1 MKIKLHI
8 LTTAR
13 KWTAASCVLAG
24 VTLAIAATTAIA
36 AEKYDLVILNGRV
49 MDPETMFDAVRNVGI
64 KDGKIV
70 SITKDNILGKES
82 INAEGHVVAPGFIDT
97 HLHGTSVMAYK
108 MVLRDGVTSSMDLEL
123 GAQGSYM
130 NQWYKEREG
139 KTQVNFG
146 TASSHEFARSLV
158 LDGAMS
164 KDSGDALKTRAVG
177 NNWSQKKVTL
187 EEGNKILQLVDEGLR
202 AGSIG
207 IGSTLGYMRDGVTA
221 REMFEVQKLGAKY
234 GRQTGIHFRATP
246 GTATGE
252 VNGVQEMLANAAALG
267 APALACH
274 FNNPGW
280 ELVHELLSRY
290 RDQGMNVWGEIYP
303 YAAGGTALNAVFL
316 KPEVWLEQLGHK
328 YEDTLMDP
336 LTNKFFT
343 METYKEMI
351 KKDPTRVVVV
361 YKMPKE
367 DVVKWLKMPGATI
380 GSDAMPV
387 SSDISWDTPY
397 EELPNNHPRTSGAHA
412 KTLRLGRENNISLM
426 QSLSQLSYNTAKHLG
441 DTGLKAMQIRGRM
454 QEGMVADI
462 AIFHPENV
470 TDNSTYKNGMVPST
484 GIPYVIVNGTIVVKN
499 SKVLKG
505 VNPGQPIRF
514 KPVAESLFEELTV
527 DSWTKAYM
535 VAPIE
540 FGGTV
545 PYGQHK

>member
-1 MKIKLHI
+1 MEKKMKAQKFTI
-8 LTTAR
+8 LMIAG
-13 KWTAASCVLAG
+13 VLA
-24 VTLAIAATTAIA
+24 VCMSMILATTSIA
-36 AEKYDLVILNGRV
+36 AETYDLVILNGRV

-70 SITKDNILGKES
+70 TITKDKIQGKES
-82 INAEGHVVAPGFIDT
+82 INVKGHVVAPGFIDT

-108 MVLRDGVTSSMDLEL
+108 LVLRDGVTSSMDLEE
-123 GAQGSYM
+123 GALGSYM
-130 NQWYKEREG
+130 DQWYKDREG
-139 KTQVNFG
+139 KTQLNFG
-146 TASSHEFARSLV
+146 VASSHELARSLV
-158 LDGAMS
+158 LDGAMG
-164 KDSGDALKTRAVG
+164 KDTLGALKTRAAG

-187 EEGNKILQLVDEGLR
+187 EEGNKILQVIDEGLR
-202 AGSIG
+202 AGGIG

-234 GRQTGIHFRATP
+234 GRQTGIHFRNTP
-246 GTATGE
+246 GSATGE
-252 VNGVQEMLANAAALG
+252 VNGVQEQLANAAALG

-280 ELVHELLSRY
+280 GLVHELLARY
-290 RDQGMNVWGEIYP
+290 RDRGMNVWGEIYP

-316 KPEVWLEQLGHK
+316 KPEVWLDQLGHK

-343 METYKEMI
+343 RATYEEMV
-351 KKDPTRVVVV
+351 KKDPTRIVIV

-367 DVVKWLKMPGATI
+367 DIVKWLQMPGVTI

-412 KTLRLGRENNISLM
+412 KTLRMGRENSIPIM
-426 QSLSQLSYNTAKHLG
+426 QSLSQLSYNSAKYLG
-441 DTGLKAMQIRGRM
+441 KTGLKSMQIRGRM

-462 AIFHPENV
+462 TIFDPENV
-470 TDNSTYKNGMVPST
+470 TDNATYKNGMVPST

-514 KPVAESLFEELTV
+514 TPIEESLFEELKV

-540 FGGTV
+540 FGGTI
-545 PYGQHK
+545 PSGQHE

>member
-1 MKIKLHI
+1 MKAQKFTI
-8 LTTAR
+8 LMIAG
-13 KWTAASCVLAG
+13 VLA
-24 VTLAIAATTAIA
+24 VCMSMILATTSIA
-36 AEKYDLVILNGRV
+36 AETYDLVILNGRV

-70 SITKDNILGKES
+70 TITKDKIQGKES
-82 INAEGHVVAPGFIDT
+82 INVKGHVVAPGFIDT

-108 MVLRDGVTSSMDLEL
+108 LVLRDGVTSSMDLEE
-123 GAQGSYM
+123 GALGSYM
-130 NQWYKEREG
+130 DQWYKDREG
-139 KTQVNFG
+139 KTQLNFG
-146 TASSHEFARSLV
+146 VASSHELARSLV
-158 LDGAMS
+158 LDGAMG
-164 KDSGDALKTRAVG
+164 KDTLGALKTRAAG

-187 EEGNKILQLVDEGLR
+187 EEGNKILQVIDEGLR
-202 AGSIG
+202 AGGIG

-234 GRQTGIHFRATP
+234 GRQTGIHFRNTP
-246 GTATGE
+246 GSATGE
-252 VNGVQEMLANAAALG
+252 VNGVQEQLANAAALG

-280 ELVHELLSRY
+280 GLVHELLARY
-290 RDQGMNVWGEIYP
+290 RDRGMNVWGEIYP

-316 KPEVWLEQLGHK
+316 KPEVWLDQLGHK

-343 METYKEMI
+343 RATYEEMV
-351 KKDPTRVVVV
+351 KKDPTRIVIV

-367 DVVKWLKMPGATI
+367 DIVKWLQMPGVTI

-412 KTLRLGRENNISLM
+412 KTLRMGRENSIPIM
-426 QSLSQLSYNTAKHLG
+426 QSLSQLSYNSAKYLG
-441 DTGLKAMQIRGRM
+441 KTGLKSMQIRGRM

-462 AIFHPENV
+462 TIFDPENV
-470 TDNSTYKNGMVPST
+470 TDNATYKNGMVPST

-514 KPVAESLFEELTV
+514 TPIEESLFEELKV

-540 FGGTV
+540 FGGTI
-545 PYGQHK
+545 PSGQHE

>member
-1 MKIKLHI
+1 MEKKLVALMTAAILSVYISMI
-8 LTTAR
+8 LTTA
-13 KWTAASCVLAG
+13 S
-24 VTLAIAATTAIA
+24 IA
-36 AEKYDLVILNGRV
+36 AETHDLVILNGRV
-49 MDPETMFDAVRNVGI
+49 MDPETMFDAVCNVGI

-70 SITKDNILGKES
+70 KITKKNIEGKES
-82 INAEGHVVAPGFIDT
+82 INAKGHVVAPGFIDT

-108 MVLRDGVTSSMDLEL
+108 LVLRDGVTSAMDLEE
-123 GAQGSYM
+123 GALGSYM
-130 NQWYKEREG
+130 DQWYKDREG
-139 KTQVNFG
+139 KTQLNFG
-146 TASSHEFARSLV
+146 VASSHELARSLV
-158 LDGAMS
+158 LDGAMG
-164 KDSGDALKTRAVG
+164 KDTLGALKTRAAG

-187 EEGNKILQLVDEGLR
+187 EEGNKILQVIDEGLR
-202 AGSIG
+202 AGGIG

-234 GRQTGIHFRATP
+234 GRQTGIHFRNTP
-246 GTATGE
+246 GSATGE
-252 VNGVQEMLANAAALG
+252 VNGVQEQLANAAALG

-280 ELVHELLSRY
+280 GLVHELLARY
-290 RDQGMNVWGEIYP
+290 RDRGMNVWGEIYP

-316 KPEVWLEQLGHK
+316 KPEVWLDQLGHK

-343 METYKEMI
+343 RATYEEMV
-351 KKDPTRVVVV
+351 KKDPTRIVIV
-361 YKMPKE
+361 YKMPK
-367 DVVKWLKMPGATI
+367 DDIVKWLQMPGVTI

-412 KTLRLGRENNISLM
+412 KTLRMGRENNIPIM
-426 QSLSQLSYNTAKHLG
+426 QSLSQLSYNSAKYLG
-441 DTGLKAMQIRGRM
+441 KTGLKSMQIRGRM

-462 AIFHPENV
+462 TIFDPENV
-470 TDNSTYKNGMVPST
+470 TDNATYKNGMVPST

-514 KPVAESLFEELTV
+514 KPMEESLFEELAV

-545 PYGQHK
+545 SHGQHN